1 MVAQA
6 AAGGPNRSPA
16 LTRNLLSIGQV
27 LAKLSA
33 EFPDLTPSK
42 LRFFEDQGLITPS
55 RTESGYRKFSAQ
67 DLERL
72 RFILA
77 LQRDNYLPLKV
88 IKKYLDEVDQGL
100 NPKLPINSAPSA
112 ESILVRGTQL
122 SKDELIKRAGATAML
137 FQEAVSSSLIPAAEV
152 FNEDALHILK
162 ALVELQHSGIEP
174 RHLRGYRAAIDRDL
188 GLIEVALLPYSR
200 RKDASNRAKAAELAK
215 ELTVQL
221 ETVRNTLLR
230 SAINKFGS

>member
-1 MVAQA
+1 MAAQQS
-6 AAGGPNRSPA
+6 AGLQRVSA
-16 LTRNLLSIGQV
+16 STRNLLSIGQV

-42 LRFFEDQGLITPS
+42 LRFLEDQGLLTPS
-55 RTESGYRKFSAQ
+55 RTESGYRKFSSH

-72 RFILA
+72 KVILA

-100 NPKLPINSAPSA
+100 NPQLPINSAPNTD
-112 ESILVRGTQL
+112 SILLRGSQL
-122 SKDELIKRAGATAML
+122 TKDELIKLAGATPML
-137 FQEAVSSSLIPAAEV
+137 YQEAVSSSLIPAAEV
-152 FNEDALHILK
+152 FNEDALQILK
-162 ALVELQHSGIEP
+162 ALVELQKSGIEP
-174 RHLRGYRAAIDRDL
+174 RHLRGYRAAVDRDL

-200 RKDASNRAKAAELAK
+200 RKDSASRSKAAELAK

-230 SAINKFGS
+230 SAINKNTN